1 MPKSVVAISKDA
13 DPEKMV
19 AEVFALLGGVENLVK
34 PRSTVVLKPNAG
46 HPAAAETSVNTSP
59 GLVAAV
65 IKEVMKAK
73 PKEVIV
79 AEAAAI
85 GCDSLHVL
93 DVSGIGAAA
102 EAAGA
107 RLIDIKREKDLINI
121 PIRDARSDLK
131 KVKLP
136 RFLLEAEHLFN
147 LPIFKS
153 HASMVFT
160 CALKNMKGVVQDI
173 THQQMHMTDL
183 AAAMMDVWS
192 VIRADLTIAD
202 LIRPAEGFGPHTTI
216 PVDFGCV
223 VASKDPV
230 ALDATACR
238 MVGLGIDK
246 VAYFAA
252 AAERNLGYF
261 DEENIEVVGRT
272 IDEVHKDLWFPYLE
286 GFETWPEYNV
296 LHQQR
301 LQQLRIAGG
310 LHHGEAQSLGR
321 IRQECRLPRGG
332 RVKDGRG
339 DAARRRSEQRHPHR
353 RLRQALPGQGR
364 GPLVGRLPASG
375 TTSPVGV
382 HRPRGP
388 LRDGARLP
396 GAHGQGRE
404 ALGRVHRQD
413 AEGQAGQ
420 VRRLSRRPRA
430 DSRGLVVHAVSR
442 LGSIGDSLPGKDLS
456 DRDQDQR
463 TDYPGHAQ
471 RLGDARALSKLDP
484 GRGHTDHGREQASQ
498 SRGSR
503 AEGVKHEEPEDQERG
518 RWPGSR

>member
-1 MPKSVVAISKDA
+1 MPKSIVAISKGD

-59 GLVAAV
+59 EFVAAV
-65 IKEVMKAK
+65 IKEVKKAK

-160 CALKNMKGVVQDI
+160 CALKNMKGVVQDV

-246 VAYFAA
+246 VAVLHRGRG
-252 AAERNLGYF
+252 AEPGQLQ
-261 DEENIEVVGRT
+261 GRGHRGGGP
-272 IDEVHKDLWFPYLE
+272 DHRGGAQGPLVPVSGGLRDLARVHLP
-286 GFETWPEYNV
+286 
-296 LHQQR
+296 HQQR
-301 LQQLRIAGG
+301 LQQLRIPGG
-310 LHHGEAQSLGR
+310 LHHGEAQGSGR
-321 IRQECRLPRGG
+321 VRQECRLPRGG
-332 RVKDGRG
+332 GPQAGRR
-339 DAARRRSEQRHPHR
+339 DAPGRRSEQRHPHR

-364 GPLVGRLPASG
+364 GPLVGGLPAAG
-375 TTSPVGV
+375 AASPVGL

-388 LRDGARLP
+388 LRDGALLP
-396 GAHGQGRE
+396 GAHGRGRE
-404 ALGRVHRQD
+404 ALGGVHRQD
-413 AEGQAGQ
+413 AEGQTGR
-420 VRRLSRRPRA
+420 VERRVALRPRPRRGFSEVA
-430 DSRGLVVHAVSR
+430 RPVQRVDHHDSWDRGEAGVDR
-442 LGSIGDSLPGKDLS
+442 ENLPN
-456 DRDQDQR
+456 
-463 TDYPGHAQ
+463 
-471 RLGDARALSKLDP
+471 AL
-484 GRGHTDHGREQASQ
+484 AS
-498 SRGSR
+498 SNCGM
-503 AEGVKHEEPEDQERG
+503 D
-518 RWPGSR
+518 

>member
-1 MPKSVVAISKDA
+1 MPKSLVAIAKDS

-19 AEVFALLGGVENLVK
+19 AEVFALLGGTENLVR

-59 GLVAAV
+59 ELVAAV
-65 IKEVMKAK
+65 INEVKKAK
-73 PKEVIV
+73 PKEIIV

-121 PIRDARSDLK
+121 PIRDARSDIK

-160 CALKNMKGVVQDI
+160 CALKNMKGVVQDL

-223 VASKDPV
+223 VGSKDPV

-238 MVGLGIDK
+238 MVGLGIDN
-246 VAYFAA
+246 VQYFSA
-252 AAERNLGYF
+252 AAERNLGNF
-261 DEENIEVVGRT
+261 KEEDIEVVGKT
-272 IDEVHKDLWFPYLE
+272 IDEVKKDLWFPYIA
-286 GFETWPEYNV
+286 GFETWPEYNFYTSG
-296 LHQQR
+296 
-301 LQQLRIAGG
+301 ACSSC
-310 LHHGEAQSLGR
+310 ESLVAFTM
-321 IRQECRLPRGG
+321 EKL
-332 RVKDGRG
+332 K
-339 DAARRRSEQRHPHR
+339 
-353 RLRQALPGQGR
+353 
-364 GPLVGRLPASG
+364 
-375 TTSPVGV
+375 
-382 HRPRGP
+382 
-388 LRDGARLP
+388 
-396 GAHGQGRE
+396 
-404 ALGRVHRQD
+404 ALGEYD
-413 AEGQAGQ
+413 KNAGCH
-420 VRRLSRRPRA
+420 
-430 DSRGLVVHAVSR
+430 VVVGPKR
-442 LGSIGDSLPGKDLS
+442 DDEMPQGVDPNDVILIGDCVKRFRGEGRHWSAGCPPLEPHPLWVFIDREDHYEMEPYFRARMAEDEKPWVEFIEQMRKD
-456 DRDQDQR
+456 
-463 TDYPGHAQ
+463 
-471 RLGDARALSKLDP
+471 K
-484 GRGHTDHGREQASQ
+484 EK
-498 SRGSR
+498 
-503 AEGVKHEEPEDQERG
+503 AEKAE
-518 RWPGSR
+518 

>member
-1 MPKSVVAISKDA
+1 MPKSVVAISKGT

-46 HPAAAETSVNTSP
+46 HPAAASTSVNTSP
-59 GLVAAV
+59 ELVAAV

-107 RLIDIKREKDLINI
+107 RLIDVKREKDLINI

-136 RFLLEAEHLFN
+136 RFLLEADHLFD

-223 VASKDPV
+223 VGSKDPV

-261 DEENIEVVGRT
+261 KEEDIEVVGRT
-272 IDEVHKDLWFPYLE
+272 IEEVYKPLWFPYLE
-286 GFETWPEYNV
+286 GFETWPEYNFYTSN
-296 LHQQR
+296 
-301 LQQLRIAGG
+301 ACSSC
-310 LHHGEAQSLGR
+310 ESLVAFTM
-321 IRQECRLPRGG
+321 EKL
-332 RVKDGRG
+332 K
-339 DAARRRSEQRHPHR
+339 
-353 RLRQALPGQGR
+353 
-364 GPLVGRLPASG
+364 
-375 TTSPVGV
+375 
-382 HRPRGP
+382 
-388 LRDGARLP
+388 
-396 GAHGQGRE
+396 
-404 ALGRVHRQD
+404 ALGEYD
-413 AEGQAGQ
+413 KNAGCH
-420 VRRLSRRPRA
+420 
-430 DSRGLVVHAVSR
+430 VVV
-442 LGSIGDSLPGKDLS
+442 GSKRDEEMPQGVDPNNVILIGDCLKRFRGKGVGHWSAGCPPLEPHPLWVFI
-456 DRDQDQR
+456 DREDHFEMEPDFRERMARDEKPWVEFIGKMQR
-463 TDYPGHAQ
+463 D
-471 RLGDARALSKLDP
+471 K
-484 GRGHTDHGREQASQ
+484 QA
-498 SRGSR
+498 
-503 AEGVKHEEPEDQERG
+503 E
-518 RWPGSR
+518 

>member
-1 MPKSVVAISKDA
+1 MPKSIVAISKGD

-59 GLVAAV
+59 EFVAAV
-65 IKEVMKAK
+65 IREVKKAK
-73 PKEVIV
+73 PKEIIV

-85 GCDSLHVL
+85 GCDSMHVL

-102 EAAGA
+102 EAEGA

-238 MVGLGIDK
+238 MVGLAIDK
-246 VAYFAA
+246 VKYFEAA
-252 AAERNLGYF
+252 GERNLGNF
-261 DEENIEVVGRT
+261 EEEDIEVVGRT
-272 IDEVHKDLWFPYLE
+272 IDGGAQGPLVPVHRRLRHLARVHLP
-286 GFETWPEYNV
+286 
-296 LHQQR
+296 HQQR
-301 LQQLRIAGG
+301 LLELRVAGG
-310 LHHGEAQSLGR
+310 LHHGEAQGPGR
-321 IRQECRLPRGG
+321 VRQERRLPRGG
-332 RVKDGRG
+332 GLQ
-339 DAARRRSEQRHPHR
+339 ARRRDAPGRRPEQRDPHR
-353 RLRQALPGQGR
+353 RLRQALPRQGR
-364 GPLVGRLPASG
+364 GPLVGRLPAAGAAS
-375 TTSPVGV
+375 SVGL

-388 LRDGARLP
+388 LRDGALLP
-396 GAHGQGRE
+396 RAHGPRTRGP
-404 ALGRVHRQD
+404 GWSS
-413 AEGQAGQ
+413 
-420 VRRLSRRPRA
+420 SRRCGTSGRPKA
-430 DSRGLVVHAVSR
+430 PPSSGHCSAAPDEGGPA
-442 LGSIGDSLPGKDLS
+442 GKS
-456 DRDQDQR
+456 
-463 TDYPGHAQ
+463 
-471 RLGDARALSKLDP
+471 
-484 GRGHTDHGREQASQ
+484 
-498 SRGSR
+498 
-503 AEGVKHEEPEDQERG
+503 
-518 RWPGSR
+518 

>member
-1 MPKSVVAISKDA
+1 MPAKSIVAISKGD

-59 GLVAAV
+59 EFVAAV
-65 IKEVMKAK
+65 IREVKKAN
-73 PKEVIV
+73 PKEIIV

-85 GCDSLHVL
+85 GCDSMHVL

-102 EAAGA
+102 EAEGA

-246 VAYFAA
+246 VQVLRGRGRSATWATSRRRTSRSSGGPSRRCTRTSGSRTSPASRPGRSTRSTPATPARSCESLVAFTMEKLKA
-252 AAERNLGYF
+252 LGEY
-261 DEENIEVVGRT
+261 DKNAGCHVVVGSKRD
-272 IDEVHKDLWFPYLE
+272 DEMP
-286 GFETWPEYNV
+286 
-296 LHQQR
+296 
-301 LQQLRIAGG
+301 AG
-310 LHHGEAQSLGR
+310 
-321 IRQECRLPRGG
+321 
-332 RVKDGRG
+332 
-339 DAARRRSEQRHPHR
+339 RRSR
-353 RLRQALPGQGR
+353 
-364 GPLVGRLPASG
+364 
-375 TTSPVGV
+375 TT
-382 HRPRGP
+382 
-388 LRDGARLP
+388 
-396 GAHGQGRE
+396 
-404 ALGRVHRQD
+404 
-413 AEGQAGQ
+413 
-420 VRRLSRRPRA
+420 
-430 DSRGLVVHAVSR
+430 
-442 LGSIGDSLPGKDLS
+442 
-456 DRDQDQR
+456 
-463 TDYPGHAQ
+463 
-471 RLGDARALSKLDP
+471 
-484 GRGHTDHGREQASQ
+484 
-498 SRGSR
+498 
-503 AEGVKHEEPEDQERG
+503 
-518 RWPGSR
+518 